1 MESSFCTSLA
11 AFRGSACGDTNP
23 QLSGSIMTL
32 SKIFGSGED
41 GFRQQNVVSK
51 LIDNRATSS
60 IAHCVM
66 NGEVES

>member
-1 MESSFCTSLA
+1 
-11 AFRGSACGDTNP
+11 
-23 QLSGSIMTL
+23 MTL